1 MKSLLTLLFSI
12 FLVQLNAQTPEKS
25 FNTIDVQGYSKLPAD
40 PPTYIAQ
47 FSIQEEEQKV
57 GFATIGKTP
66 LDSIRLNLFTNLK
79 KFGIEEKELAVLGIS
94 SRELSQYPNFLLNTT
109 YEVKLKNKE
118 LAGRLVN
125 ELRFTGLKGVV
136 IKRVFTKAQKDSL
149 ADRLYDDAINDA
161 KRIATGLAKKANKT
175 LGEIKT
181 IELRN
186 NSVNNV
192 GTDTDGYSDNYSAY
206 GYNRFEM
213 DYRNR
218 YATCYVRVIFE
229 LD

>member
-1 MKSLLTLLFSI
+1 M
-12 FLVQLNAQTPEKS
+12 
-25 FNTIDVQGYSKLPAD
+25 
-40 PPTYIAQ
+40 
-47 FSIQEEEQKV
+47 
-57 GFATIGKTP
+57 
-66 LDSIRLNLFTNLK
+66 
-79 KFGIEEKELAVLGIS
+79 
-94 SRELSQYPNFLLNTT
+94 
-109 YEVKLKNKE
+109 
-118 LAGRLVN
+118 AGRLVN

-161 KRIATGLAKKANKT
+161 KRIAIGLAKKANKT